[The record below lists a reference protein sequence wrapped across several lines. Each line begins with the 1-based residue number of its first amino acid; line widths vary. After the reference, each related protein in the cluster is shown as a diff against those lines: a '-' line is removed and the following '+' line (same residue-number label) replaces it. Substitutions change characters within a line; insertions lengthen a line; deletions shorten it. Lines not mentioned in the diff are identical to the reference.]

1 MVNCFMPMKRSG
13 SRFWP
18 HLLLQIQPAQRGRTT
33 LTFLFSLIK
42 YIFTDD
48 GGIKCVTY
56 VTLVFHQKLSRS
68 MRDIHSCL
76 AGG

>member
-1 MVNCFMPMKRSG
+1 MVNNFMPMKRSG
-13 SRFWP
+13 SRFWL
-18 HLLLQIQPAQRGRTT
+18 HFLLQIQPAQRSRTT
-33 LTFLFSLIK
+33 LTFLFSLVK
-42 YIFTDD
+42 YVFADD